1 MFCSRKQDR
10 AAYDKSKF
18 YCPTLLILL
27 SRPFSTLLDRWDPGE
42 EEERKGFCPIIK
54 LLFDLEKRRRLLP
67 FPLCRMGSE
76 NASTLF
82 LFPAKEI
89 EGNFEKKK
97 KSGLFS
103 TILLF
108 CGSFLFFLGEDLSCF
123 PV

>member
-82 LFPAKEI
+82 LFPANEI
-89 EGNFEKKK
+89 GVNFEKKADCFRQFY
-97 KSGLFS
+97 SFVEVF
-103 TILLF
+103 LL
-108 CGSFLFFLGEDLSCF
+108 FLGEDLSCF